1 MTTKHTPGPW
11 IVLAD
16 PEHVGKHPYHD
27 CRFIATADAQW
38 DEDFQTLEVGQI
50 VCTMK
55 DIEDQG
61 ADARLIAAAPE
72 LLEALQRIVAL
83 DSEAGQVVLISTYLD
98 SVSKAVKDAR
108 AAIAKATGGSL

>member
-1 MTTKHTPGPW
+1 MNTKHTPGPW

-27 CRFIATADAQW
+27 CRFIATEDAQW
-38 DEDFQTLEVGQI
+38 DEDFQTLEVGSI
-50 VCTMK
+50 ICTMK

-72 LLEALQRIVAL
+72 LLEAIHQIDANAA
-83 DSEAGQVVLISTYLD
+83 E
-98 SVSKAVKDAR
+98 SVEWIRRVTR
-108 AAIAKATGGSL
+108 ASIAKATGGTK